1 MLPIYYF
8 IFFIFIIAFV
18 IILLVWN
25 SNIHNNPK
33 YRSLLNLLS
42 ALTIMFS
49 SFAIILQ
56 VYTFNASQTDDQIK
70 IYEQMFD
77 DLFEATTTYFEGN
90 PKMNYYYNQMFHP
103 LNYNPKEEGQIQRQ
117 YTEEQQVTNSIL
129 QKLAS
134 IIYFLDDDKTLTPEE
149 SEAIKEKLD
158 RFISNI
164 VSSPIFL
171 ENYKNNVKTHFVSL
185 TLSDYMKQHFNI

>member
-8 IFFIFIIAFV
+8 IFFIFIITFV

-25 SNIHNNPK
+25 SNIHKNPK
-33 YRSLLNLLS
+33 YRSLLNLLA

-56 VYTFNASQTDDQIK
+56 VYTFDASQTDDQIK
-70 IYEQMFD
+70 IYEQMFN

-90 PKMNYYYNQMFHP
+90 PKMNYYYSQMFHP
-103 LNYNPKEEGQIQRQ
+103 LNYNPKEDIQNQRQ
-117 YTEEQQVTNSIL
+117 YTEEQQITNLIL

-134 IIYFLDDDKTLTPEE
+134 VIYFLENDKTLTREE
-149 SEAIKEKLD
+149 SSEIKEKLD

-164 VSSPIFL
+164 ISSPIFL
-171 ENYKNNVKTHFVSL
+171 ENYKNNIKKHFVSL
-185 TLSDYMKQHFNI
+185 TLSNYMQQHFNI

>member
-8 IFFIFIIAFV
+8 IFFIFIITFV

-25 SNIHNNPK
+25 SNIHKNPK
-33 YRSLLNLLS
+33 YRSLLNLLA

-56 VYTFNASQTDDQIK
+56 VYTFDASQTDDQIK
-70 IYEQMFD
+70 IYEQMFN

-90 PKMNYYYNQMFHP
+90 PKMNYYYSQMFHP
-103 LNYNPKEEGQIQRQ
+103 LNYNPKEDIQNQRQ
-117 YTEEQQVTNSIL
+117 YTEEQQITNLIL

-134 IIYFLDDDKTLTPEE
+134 VIYFLENDKTLTPEE
-149 SEAIKEKLD
+149 SSEIKEKLD

-164 VSSPIFL
+164 ISSPIFL
-171 ENYKNNVKTHFVSL
+171 ENYKNNIKKHFVSL
-185 TLSDYMKQHFNI
+185 ILSNYMQQHFNI

>member
-8 IFFIFIIAFV
+8 IFFIFIIVFV

-70 IYEQMFD
+70 IYEDMFD
-77 DLFEATTTYFEGN
+77 DLFESTTTYFQTN

-103 LNYNPKEEGQIQRQ
+103 LNYDSKEKGQNQRQ
-117 YTEEQQVTNSIL
+117 YTEEQQITNSIL
-129 QKLAS
+129 QKIAS
-134 IIYFLDDDKTLTPEE
+134 IVYFLDNDKTLTQEE
-149 SEAIKEKLD
+149 SNSIKEKLD

-164 VSSPIFL
+164 ISSPIFL
-171 ENYKNNVKTHFVSL
+171 ENYKNNIKTHFVSL
-185 TLSDYMKQHFNI
+185 TLSDYMQQHFNI

>member
-8 IFFIFIIAFV
+8 IFFIFIITFV

-25 SNIHNNPK
+25 SNIHKNPK
-33 YRSLLNLLS
+33 YRSLLNLLA

-56 VYTFNASQTDDQIK
+56 VYTFDASQTDDQIK
-70 IYEQMFD
+70 IYEQMFN

-90 PKMNYYYNQMFHP
+90 PKMNYYYSQMFHP
-103 LNYNPKEEGQIQRQ
+103 LNYNPKEDIQNQRQ
-117 YTEEQQVTNSIL
+117 YTEEQQITNLIL

-134 IIYFLDDDKTLTPEE
+134 VIYFLENDKTLTREE
-149 SEAIKEKLD
+149 SSEIKEKLD

-164 VSSPIFL
+164 ISSPIFL
-171 ENYKNNVKTHFVSL
+171 ENYKNNIKKHFVSL
-185 TLSDYMKQHFNI
+185 ILSNYMQQHFNI

>member
-8 IFFIFIIAFV
+8 IFFIFIITFV

-25 SNIHNNPK
+25 SNIHKNPK
-33 YRSLLNLLS
+33 YRSLLNLLA

-56 VYTFNASQTDDQIK
+56 VYTFDASQTDDQIK
-70 IYEQMFD
+70 IYEQMFN

-90 PKMNYYYNQMFHP
+90 PKMNYYYSQMFHP
-103 LNYNPKEEGQIQRQ
+103 LNYNPKEDIQNQRQ
-117 YTEEQQVTNSIL
+117 YTEEQQITNLIL

-134 IIYFLDDDKTLTPEE
+134 VIYFLENDKTLTPEE
-149 SEAIKEKLD
+149 SSEIKEKLD

-164 VSSPIFL
+164 ISSPIFL
-171 ENYKNNVKTHFVSL
+171 ENYKNNIKKHFVSL
-185 TLSDYMKQHFNI
+185 ILSNYMHQHFNI

>member
-8 IFFIFIIAFV
+8 IFFIFIITFV

-25 SNIHNNPK
+25 SNIHKNPK
-33 YRSLLNLLS
+33 YRSLLNLLA

-56 VYTFNASQTDDQIK
+56 VYTFDASQTDDQIK
-70 IYEQMFD
+70 IYEQMFN

-90 PKMNYYYNQMFHP
+90 PKMNYYYSQMFHP
-103 LNYNPKEEGQIQRQ
+103 LNYNPKEDIQNQRQ
-117 YTEEQQVTNSIL
+117 YTEEQQITNLIL

-134 IIYFLDDDKTLTPEE
+134 IIYFLENDKTLTPEE
-149 SEAIKEKLD
+149 SSEIKEKLD

-164 VSSPIFL
+164 ISSPIFL
-171 ENYKNNVKTHFVSL
+171 ENYKNNIKKHFVSL
-185 TLSDYMKQHFNI
+185 TLSNYMQEHFNI

>member
-1 MLPIYYF
+1 MLSIYYF
-8 IFFIFIIAFV
+8 IFFIFIMAFV

-25 SNIHNNPK
+25 SDIHKNPK
-33 YRSLLNLLS
+33 YRSLLNLLG

-70 IYEQMFD
+70 IYEQMFNE
-77 DLFEATTTYFEGN
+77 LFEATTTYFEEN

-103 LNYNPKEEGQIQRQ
+103 LNYNPKEHIQRQ
-117 YTEEQQVTNSIL
+117 YTEEQQVTNLIL

-134 IIYFLDDDKTLTPEE
+134 IIYFLDNDKTLTPEE
-149 SEAIKEKLD
+149 SSAIIEKLD
-158 RFISNI
+158 RFIGNI
-164 VSSPIFL
+164 ISSPIFL
-171 ENYKNNVKTHFVSL
+171 ENYKNNIKKHFVSL
-185 TLSDYMKQHFNI
+185 TLSNYMQQHFNI

>member
-8 IFFIFIIAFV
+8 IFFIFIITFV

-25 SNIHNNPK
+25 SNIHKKPK
-33 YRSLLNLLS
+33 YRSLLNLLA

-56 VYTFNASQTDDQIK
+56 VYTFDASQTDDQIK
-70 IYEQMFD
+70 IYEQMFN

-90 PKMNYYYNQMFHP
+90 PKMNYYYSQMFHP
-103 LNYNPKEEGQIQRQ
+103 LNYNPKEDIQNQRQ
-117 YTEEQQVTNSIL
+117 YTEEQQITNLIL

-134 IIYFLDDDKTLTPEE
+134 IIYFLENDKTLTPEE
-149 SEAIKEKLD
+149 SSEIKEKLD

-164 VSSPIFL
+164 ISSPIFL
-171 ENYKNNVKTHFVSL
+171 ENYKNNIKKHFVSL
-185 TLSDYMKQHFNI
+185 TLSNYMQEHFNI

>member
-8 IFFIFIIAFV
+8 IFFIFIITFV
-18 IILLVWN
+18 IILLVWT
-25 SNIHNNPK
+25 SNIHKNPK
-33 YRSLLNLLS
+33 YRSLLNLLA

-56 VYTFNASQTDDQIK
+56 VYTFDASQTDDQIK
-70 IYEQMFD
+70 IYEQMFN

-90 PKMNYYYNQMFHP
+90 PKMNYYYSQMFHP
-103 LNYNPKEEGQIQRQ
+103 LNYNPKEDIQNQRQ
-117 YTEEQQVTNSIL
+117 YTEEQQITNLIL

-134 IIYFLDDDKTLTPEE
+134 IIYFLENDKTLTPEE
-149 SEAIKEKLD
+149 SSEIKEKLD

-164 VSSPIFL
+164 ISSPIFL
-171 ENYKNNVKTHFVSL
+171 ENYKKNIKKHFVSL
-185 TLSDYMKQHFNI
+185 ILSNYLQQHFNI